1 MKFFVTFCLFVAAAS
16 AFPQKKDL
24 DNHRQAKNDPLT
36 GLNGGC
42 SPEQLL
48 DLDAENIACYKRVK
62 LGPDY
67 KPGPILNLTH
77 SYKLGVLKPSKF
89 LSIHYLCYTYVT

>member
-67 KPGPILNLTH
+67 
-77 SYKLGVLKPSKF
+77 
-89 LSIHYLCYTYVT
+89 